1 MLCAVYMH
9 ASEVGTSPSDQS
21 YINMSGDAPKE
32 AVDKKEESKSTDEQS
47 SLWADI
53 ARDMAIG
60 AGIGT
65 AAAGPFGT
73 IAGTDAGLVW
83 GLLTPS
89 SEAIESAKHLF
100 ESVKELAENPMIQKA
115 IKETGQPIMMPD
127 PAKELVE
134 EKTEGFV
141 DKLTK
146 HPVRTAAEF
155 LFPPLLIYDLVTG
168 SDKKGS

>member
-1 MLCAVYMH
+1 MG
-9 ASEVGTSPSDQS
+9 S
-21 YINMSGDAPKE
+21 DAPKE
-32 AVDKKEESKSTDEQS
+32 AVDNKSESKSTEQS

-60 AGIGT
+60 GVLGT
-65 AAAGPFGT
+65 AVAGPVGT
-73 IAGTDAGLVW
+73 ILGTEAGLAY
-83 GLLTPS
+83 GLFTHS

-115 IKETGQPIMMPD
+115 IKETGQPIMLPD

-134 EKTEGFV
+134 QKTEGFIEKAKS
-141 DKLTK
+141 D
-146 HPVRTAAEF
+146 PIRTAAE
-155 LFPPLLIYDLVTG
+155 LLCPPLLIYDLVTG

>member
-1 MLCAVYMH
+1 
-9 ASEVGTSPSDQS
+9 
-21 YINMSGDAPKE
+21 MSGDAPKE
-32 AVDKKEESKSTDEQS
+32 AVDNKSESKSTEEQS

-60 AGIGT
+60 AGLGT
-65 AAAGPFGT
+65 AVAGPFGT
-73 IAGTDAGLVW
+73 IVGTEAGLAW
-83 GLLTPS
+83 GLITHS

-100 ESVKELAENPMIQKA
+100 ESVKELAENPMILKA
-115 IKETGQPIMMPD
+115 IKETGQPLMLPD

-146 HPVRTAAEF
+146 DPVRTAAEI
-155 LFPPLLIYDLVTG
+155 LFPPLLIYDFVTG
-168 SDKKGS
+168 SDKKE